1 MSEHRIIAFANQKGG
16 VGKTTSAVNI
26 ASGLAAKKYRVL
38 LVDCDPQGNAT
49 SGLGIRKKSSGGS
62 HYDVNIGRSRAADMV
77 CATSVKN
84 LYVLPSSMD
93 LVGAEIELIDLPE
106 REARLK
112 NALDSVRESYDFII
126 IDCPPSLGLLTLN
139 CLTAADGV
147 IIPLL
152 CEFYSLE
159 GISQLTQTIRH
170 VKSKVN
176 PSLELIG
183 VLVNMYDG
191 RLTLTV
197 QVMEEIKRY
206 FGTKL
211 FPRPIPRNVKLSEAP
226 SYGVPI
232 DIYDKYSKGARA
244 YEETVDELLRRC
256 GGKVQ
261 ST

>member
-1 MSEHRIIAFANQKGG
+1 MPEHKIIAFANQKGG

-26 ASGLAAKKYRVL
+26 ASSLAAKKYSVL

-49 SGLGIRKKSSGGS
+49 SGLGIRKKSSSGS
-62 HYDVNIGRSRAADMV
+62 VYDVIIGRSKTADMV
-77 CATSVKN
+77 CSTTVKN
-84 LYVLPSSMD
+84 LSVLPSSMD
-93 LVGAEIELIDLPE
+93 LVGAEIELIDMAD
-106 REARLK
+106 REARLRA
-112 NALDSVRESYDFII
+112 ALEQVRDSYDFII

-147 IIPLL
+147 VIPLL

-170 VKSKVN
+170 VKSRVN
-176 PSLELIG
+176 PSLKLIG

-206 FGTKL
+206 FGAKL
-211 FPRPIPRNVKLSEAP
+211 FARPVPRNVKLSEAP

-244 YEETVDELLRRC
+244 YEEVTEELIRRC
-256 GGKVQ
+256 GGKA
-261 ST
+261 

>member
-1 MSEHRIIAFANQKGG
+1 MPEHKIIAFANQKGG

-26 ASGLAAKKYRVL
+26 ASSLAAKKYSVL

-49 SGLGIRKKSSGGS
+49 SGLGIRKKSSSGS
-62 HYDVNIGRSRAADMV
+62 VYDVIIGRSKTADMI
-77 CATSVKN
+77 CSTTVKN
-84 LYVLPSSMD
+84 LSVLPSSMD
-93 LVGAEIELIDLPE
+93 LVGAEIELIDMAD
-106 REARLK
+106 RESRLRA
-112 NALDSVRESYDFII
+112 ALEQVRDSYDFII

-147 IIPLL
+147 VIPLL

-170 VKSKVN
+170 VKSRVN

-206 FGTKL
+206 FGAKL
-211 FPRPIPRNVKLSEAP
+211 FARPVPRNVNLSEAP
-226 SYGVPI
+226 RYGVPI

-244 YEETVDELLRRC
+244 YEEVTEELIRRC
-256 GGKVQ
+256 GGKA
-261 ST
+261 

>member
-1 MSEHRIIAFANQKGG
+1 MPEHKIIAFANQKGG

-26 ASGLAAKKYRVL
+26 ASSLAAKKYSVL

-49 SGLGIRKKSSGGS
+49 SGLGIRKKSSSGS
-62 HYDVNIGRSRAADMV
+62 VYDVIIGRSKTADMV
-77 CATSVKN
+77 CSTTVKN
-84 LYVLPSSMD
+84 LSVLPSSID
-93 LVGAEIELIDLPE
+93 LVGAEIELIDMAD
-106 REARLK
+106 REARLRA
-112 NALDSVRESYDFII
+112 ALEQVRDSYDFII

-147 IIPLL
+147 VIPLL

-170 VKSKVN
+170 VKSRVN

-191 RLTLTV
+191 RLTLTI

-206 FGTKL
+206 FGAKL
-211 FPRPIPRNVKLSEAP
+211 FARPVPRNVKLSEAP

-244 YEETVDELLRRC
+244 YEEVTEELIRRC
-256 GGKVQ
+256 GGKA
-261 ST
+261 

>member
-1 MSEHRIIAFANQKGG
+1 MPEHKIIAFANQKGG

-26 ASGLAAKKYRVL
+26 ASSLAAKKYSVL

-49 SGLGIRKKSSGGS
+49 SGLGIRKKSSSGS
-62 HYDVNIGRSRAADMV
+62 VYDVIIGRSKTADMV
-77 CATSVKN
+77 CSTTVKN
-84 LYVLPSSMD
+84 LSVLPSSMD
-93 LVGAEIELIDLPE
+93 LVGAEIELIDMAD
-106 REARLK
+106 REARLRA
-112 NALDSVRESYDFII
+112 ALEQVRDSYDFII

-147 IIPLL
+147 VIPLL

-170 VKSKVN
+170 VKSRVN

-206 FGTKL
+206 FGAKL
-211 FPRPIPRNVKLSEAP
+211 FARPVPRNVKLSEAP

-244 YEETVDELLRRC
+244 YEEVTEELIRRC
-256 GGKVQ
+256 GGKA
-261 ST
+261 

>member
-1 MSEHRIIAFANQKGG
+1 MPEHKIIAFANQKGG

-26 ASGLAAKKYRVL
+26 ASSLAAKKYSVL

-49 SGLGIRKKSSGGS
+49 SGLGIRKKSSSGS
-62 HYDVNIGRSRAADMV
+62 VYDVIIGRSKTADMV
-77 CATSVKN
+77 CPTTVKN
-84 LYVLPSSMD
+84 LSVLPSSMD
-93 LVGAEIELIDLPE
+93 LVGAEIELIDMAD
-106 REARLK
+106 REARLRA
-112 NALDSVRESYDFII
+112 ALEQVRASYDFII

-147 IIPLL
+147 VIPLL

-170 VKSKVN
+170 VKSRVN

-206 FGTKL
+206 FGAKL
-211 FPRPIPRNVKLSEAP
+211 FARPVPRNVKLSEAP

-244 YEETVDELLRRC
+244 YEEVTEELIRRC
-256 GGKVQ
+256 GGKA
-261 ST
+261 

>member
-1 MSEHRIIAFANQKGG
+1 MPEHKIIAFANQKGG

-26 ASGLAAKKYRVL
+26 ASSLAAKKYSVL

-49 SGLGIRKKSSGGS
+49 SGLGIRKKSSSGS
-62 HYDVNIGRSRAADMV
+62 VYDVISGRSKTADMV
-77 CATSVKN
+77 CSTTVKN
-84 LYVLPSSMD
+84 LSVLPSSMD
-93 LVGAEIELIDLPE
+93 LVGAEIELIDMAD
-106 REARLK
+106 REARLRA
-112 NALDSVRESYDFII
+112 ALEQVRDSYDFII

-139 CLTAADGV
+139 CLAAADGV
-147 IIPLL
+147 VIPLL

-170 VKSKVN
+170 VKSRVN

-206 FGTKL
+206 FGAKL
-211 FPRPIPRNVKLSEAP
+211 FARPVPRNVKLSEAP

-244 YEETVDELLRRC
+244 YEEVTEELIRRC
-256 GGKVQ
+256 GGKA
-261 ST
+261 

>member
-1 MSEHRIIAFANQKGG
+1 MPEHKIIAFANQKGG

-26 ASGLAAKKYRVL
+26 ASSLAAKKYSVL

-49 SGLGIRKKSSGGS
+49 SGLGIRKKSSSGS
-62 HYDVNIGRSRAADMV
+62 VYDAIIGRSKTADMV
-77 CATSVKN
+77 CSTTVKN
-84 LYVLPSSMD
+84 LSVLPSSMD
-93 LVGAEIELIDLPE
+93 LVGAEIELIDMAD
-106 REARLK
+106 REARLRA
-112 NALDSVRESYDFII
+112 ALEQVRDSYDFII

-139 CLTAADGV
+139 CLAAADGV
-147 IIPLL
+147 VIPLL

-170 VKSKVN
+170 VKSRVK

-206 FGTKL
+206 FGAKL
-211 FPRPIPRNVKLSEAP
+211 FARPVPRNVKLSEAP

-244 YEETVDELLRRC
+244 YEEVTEELIRRC
-256 GGKVQ
+256 GGKA
-261 ST
+261 

>member
-1 MSEHRIIAFANQKGG
+1 M
-16 VGKTTSAVNI
+16 NI
-26 ASGLAAKKYRVL
+26 ASSLAAKKYSVL

-49 SGLGIRKKSSGGS
+49 SGLGIRKKSSSGS
-62 HYDVNIGRSRAADMV
+62 VYDVIIGRSKTADMV
-77 CATSVKN
+77 CPTTVKN
-84 LYVLPSSMD
+84 LSVLPSSMD
-93 LVGAEIELIDLPE
+93 LVGAEIELIDMAD
-106 REARLK
+106 REARLRA
-112 NALDSVRESYDFII
+112 ALEQVRDSYDFII

-147 IIPLL
+147 VIPLL

-170 VKSKVN
+170 VKSRVN

-206 FGTKL
+206 FGAKL
-211 FPRPIPRNVKLSEAP
+211 FARPVPRNVKLSEAP

-244 YEETVDELLRRC
+244 YEEVTEELIRRC
-256 GGKVQ
+256 GGKA
-261 ST
+261 

>member
-1 MSEHRIIAFANQKGG
+1 MPEHKIIAFANQKGG

-26 ASGLAAKKYRVL
+26 ASSLAAKKYSVL

-49 SGLGIRKKSSGGS
+49 SGLGIRKKSSSGS
-62 HYDVNIGRSRAADMV
+62 VYDVIIGRSKTADMV
-77 CATSVKN
+77 CSTTVKN
-84 LYVLPSSMD
+84 LSVLPSSMD
-93 LVGAEIELIDLPE
+93 LVGAEIELIDMAD
-106 REARLK
+106 REARLRA
-112 NALDSVRESYDFII
+112 ALEQVRDSYDFII

-139 CLTAADGV
+139 CLAAADGV
-147 IIPLL
+147 VIPLL

-170 VKSKVN
+170 VKSRVN

-206 FGTKL
+206 FGAKL
-211 FPRPIPRNVKLSEAP
+211 FARPVPRNVKLSEAP

-244 YEETVDELLRRC
+244 YEEVTEELIRRC
-256 GGKVQ
+256 GGKA
-261 ST
+261 

>member
-1 MSEHRIIAFANQKGG
+1 MPEHKIIAFANQKGG

-26 ASGLAAKKYRVL
+26 ASSLAAKKYSVL

-49 SGLGIRKKSSGGS
+49 SGLGIRKKSSSGS
-62 HYDVNIGRSRAADMV
+62 VYDVIIGRSKTADMV
-77 CATSVKN
+77 CSTTVKN
-84 LYVLPSSMD
+84 LSVLPSSMD
-93 LVGAEIELIDLPE
+93 LVGAEIELIDMAD
-106 REARLK
+106 REARLRA
-112 NALDSVRESYDFII
+112 ALEQVRDAYDFII

-147 IIPLL
+147 VIPLL

-170 VKSKVN
+170 VKSRVN

-206 FGTKL
+206 FGAKL
-211 FPRPIPRNVKLSEAP
+211 FARPVPRNVKLSEAP

-244 YEETVDELLRRC
+244 YEEVTEELIRRC
-256 GGKVQ
+256 GGKA
-261 ST
+261 

>member
-1 MSEHRIIAFANQKGG
+1 MPEHKIIAFANQKGG

-26 ASGLAAKKYRVL
+26 ASSLAAKKCSVL

-49 SGLGIRKKSSGGS
+49 SGLGIRKKSSSGS
-62 HYDVNIGRSRAADMV
+62 VYDVIIGRSKTADMI
-77 CATSVKN
+77 CSTTVKN
-84 LYVLPSSMD
+84 LSVLPSSMD
-93 LVGAEIELIDLPE
+93 LVGAEIELIDMAD
-106 REARLK
+106 REARLRA
-112 NALDSVRESYDFII
+112 ALEQVRDSYDFII

-147 IIPLL
+147 VIPLL

-170 VKSKVN
+170 VKSRVN

-206 FGTKL
+206 FGAKL
-211 FPRPIPRNVKLSEAP
+211 FARPVPRNVKLSEAP

-244 YEETVDELLRRC
+244 YEEVTEELIRRC
-256 GGKVQ
+256 GGKA
-261 ST
+261 

>member
-1 MSEHRIIAFANQKGG
+1 MPEHKIIAFANQKGG

-26 ASGLAAKKYRVL
+26 ASSLAAKKYSVL

-49 SGLGIRKKSSGGS
+49 SGLGIRKKSSSGS
-62 HYDVNIGRSRAADMV
+62 VYDVIIGRSKTADMV
-77 CATSVKN
+77 CSTTVKN
-84 LYVLPSSMD
+84 LSVLPSSMD
-93 LVGAEIELIDLPE
+93 LVGAEIELIDMAD
-106 REARLK
+106 REARLRA
-112 NALDSVRESYDFII
+112 ALEQVRDSYDFII

-139 CLTAADGV
+139 CLAAADGV
-147 IIPLL
+147 VIPLL

-159 GISQLTQTIRH
+159 GISQLSQTIRH
-170 VKSKVN
+170 VKSRVN
-176 PSLELIG
+176 PSLKLIG

-206 FGTKL
+206 FGAKL
-211 FPRPIPRNVKLSEAP
+211 FARPVPRNVKLSEAP

-244 YEETVDELLRRC
+244 YEEVTEELIRRC
-256 GGKVQ
+256 GGKA
-261 ST
+261 

>member
-1 MSEHRIIAFANQKGG
+1 MRTKRAES
-16 VGKTTSAVNI
+16 
-26 ASGLAAKKYRVL
+26 LAAKKYSVL

-49 SGLGIRKKSSGGS
+49 SGLGIRKKSSSGS
-62 HYDVNIGRSRAADMV
+62 VYDVIIGRSKTADMV
-77 CATSVKN
+77 CSTTVKN
-84 LYVLPSSMD
+84 LSVLPSSMD
-93 LVGAEIELIDLPE
+93 LVGAEIELIDMAD
-106 REARLK
+106 REARLRA
-112 NALDSVRESYDFII
+112 ALEQVRDSYDFII

-147 IIPLL
+147 VIPLL

-170 VKSKVN
+170 VKSRVN

-206 FGTKL
+206 FGAKL
-211 FPRPIPRNVKLSEAP
+211 FARPVPRNVKLSEAP

-244 YEETVDELLRRC
+244 YEEVTEELIRRC
-256 GGKVQ
+256 GGKA
-261 ST
+261 

>member
-1 MSEHRIIAFANQKGG
+1 MPEHKIIAFANQKGG

-26 ASGLAAKKYRVL
+26 ASSLAAKKYSVL

-49 SGLGIRKKSSGGS
+49 SGLGIRKKSSSGS
-62 HYDVNIGRSRAADMV
+62 VYDVIIGRSKTADMV
-77 CATSVKN
+77 CSTTVKN
-84 LYVLPSSMD
+84 LSVLPSSMD
-93 LVGAEIELIDLPE
+93 LVGAEIELIDMAD
-106 REARLK
+106 REARLRA
-112 NALDSVRESYDFII
+112 ALEQVRDSCDFII

-147 IIPLL
+147 VIPLL

-170 VKSKVN
+170 VKSRVN

-206 FGTKL
+206 FGAKL
-211 FPRPIPRNVKLSEAP
+211 FARPVPRNVKLSEAP

-244 YEETVDELLRRC
+244 YEEVTEELIRRC
-256 GGKVQ
+256 GGKA
-261 ST
+261 

>member
-1 MSEHRIIAFANQKGG
+1 MPEHKIIAFANQKGG

-26 ASGLAAKKYRVL
+26 ASSLAAKKYSVL
-38 LVDCDPQGNAT
+38 LVDCDTQGNAT
-49 SGLGIRKKSSGGS
+49 SGLGIRKKSSSGS
-62 HYDVNIGRSRAADMV
+62 VYDVIIGRSKTADMV
-77 CATSVKN
+77 CSTTVKN
-84 LYVLPSSMD
+84 LSVLPSSMD
-93 LVGAEIELIDLPE
+93 LVGAEIELIDMAD
-106 REARLK
+106 REARLRA
-112 NALDSVRESYDFII
+112 ALEQVRGSYDFII

-147 IIPLL
+147 VIPLL

-170 VKSKVN
+170 VKSRVN

-206 FGTKL
+206 FGAKL
-211 FPRPIPRNVKLSEAP
+211 FARPVPRNVKLSEAP

-244 YEETVDELLRRC
+244 YEEVTEELIRRC
-256 GGKVQ
+256 GGKA
-261 ST
+261 

>member
-1 MSEHRIIAFANQKGG
+1 MPEHKIIAFANQKGG

-26 ASGLAAKKYRVL
+26 ASSLAAKKYSVL

-49 SGLGIRKKSSGGS
+49 SGLGIRKKSSSGS
-62 HYDVNIGRSRAADMV
+62 VYDVIIGRSKTADMV
-77 CATSVKN
+77 CSTTVKN
-84 LYVLPSSMD
+84 LSVLPSSMD
-93 LVGAEIELIDLPE
+93 LVGAEIELIDMAD
-106 REARLK
+106 REARLRA
-112 NALDSVRESYDFII
+112 ALEQVRDSYDFII

-147 IIPLL
+147 VIPLL

-170 VKSKVN
+170 VKSRVN

-206 FGTKL
+206 FAAKL
-211 FPRPIPRNVKLSEAP
+211 FARPVPRNVKLSEAP

-244 YEETVDELLRRC
+244 YEEVTEELIRRC
-256 GGKVQ
+256 GGKA
-261 ST
+261 

>member
-1 MSEHRIIAFANQKGG
+1 MPEHKIIAFVNQKGG

-26 ASGLAAKKYRVL
+26 ASSLAAKKYSVL

-49 SGLGIRKKSSGGS
+49 SGLGIRKKSSSGS
-62 HYDVNIGRSRAADMV
+62 VYDVIIGRSKTADMI
-77 CATSVKN
+77 CSTTVKN
-84 LYVLPSSMD
+84 LSVLPSSMD
-93 LVGAEIELIDLPE
+93 LVGAEIELIDMAD
-106 REARLK
+106 REARLRA
-112 NALDSVRESYDFII
+112 ALEQVRDSYDFII

-139 CLTAADGV
+139 CLAAADGV
-147 IIPLL
+147 VIPLL

-170 VKSKVN
+170 VKSRVN

-206 FGTKL
+206 FGAKL
-211 FPRPIPRNVKLSEAP
+211 FARPVPRNVKLSEAP

-244 YEETVDELLRRC
+244 YEEVTEELIRRC
-256 GGKVQ
+256 GGKA
-261 ST
+261 

>member
-1 MSEHRIIAFANQKGG
+1 MPEHKIIAFANQKGG

-26 ASGLAAKKYRVL
+26 ASSLAAKKYSVL

-49 SGLGIRKKSSGGS
+49 SGLGIRKKSSSGS
-62 HYDVNIGRSRAADMV
+62 VYDVIIGRSKTDDMI
-77 CATSVKN
+77 CSTTVKN
-84 LYVLPSSMD
+84 LSVLPSSMD
-93 LVGAEIELIDLPE
+93 LVGAEIELIDMAD
-106 REARLK
+106 REARLRA
-112 NALDSVRESYDFII
+112 ALEQVRDSYDFII

-147 IIPLL
+147 VIPLL

-170 VKSKVN
+170 VKSRVN

-206 FGTKL
+206 FGAKL
-211 FPRPIPRNVKLSEAP
+211 FARPVPRNVKLSEAP

-244 YEETVDELLRRC
+244 YEEVTEELIRRC
-256 GGKVQ
+256 GGKA
-261 ST
+261 

>member
-1 MSEHRIIAFANQKGG
+1 MGKIIAFANQKGG

-26 ASGLAAKKYRVL
+26 ASSLAAKKYSVL

-49 SGLGIRKKSSGGS
+49 SGLGIRKKSSSGS
-62 HYDVNIGRSRAADMV
+62 VYDVIIGRSKTADMV
-77 CATSVKN
+77 CSTTVKN
-84 LYVLPSSMD
+84 LSVLPSSMD
-93 LVGAEIELIDLPE
+93 LVGAEIELIDMAD
-106 REARLK
+106 REARLRA
-112 NALDSVRESYDFII
+112 ALEQVRDSYDFII

-147 IIPLL
+147 VIPLL

-170 VKSKVN
+170 VKSRVN

-206 FGTKL
+206 FGAKL
-211 FPRPIPRNVKLSEAP
+211 FARPVPRNVKLSEAP

-244 YEETVDELLRRC
+244 YEEVTEELIRRC
-256 GGKVQ
+256 GGKA
-261 ST
+261 

>member
-1 MSEHRIIAFANQKGG
+1 MPEHKIIAFANQKGG

-26 ASGLAAKKYRVL
+26 ASSLAAKKYSVL

-49 SGLGIRKKSSGGS
+49 SGLGIRKKSSSGS
-62 HYDVNIGRSRAADMV
+62 VYDVIIGRSKTADMV
-77 CATSVKN
+77 CSTTVKN
-84 LYVLPSSMD
+84 LSVLPSSMD
-93 LVGAEIELIDLPE
+93 LVGAEIELIDMAD
-106 REARLK
+106 RESRLRA
-112 NALDSVRESYDFII
+112 ALEQVRGSYDFII

-147 IIPLL
+147 VIPLL

-170 VKSKVN
+170 VKSRVN

-206 FGTKL
+206 FGAKL
-211 FPRPIPRNVKLSEAP
+211 FARPVPRNVKLSEAP

-244 YEETVDELLRRC
+244 YE
-256 GGKVQ
+256 
-261 ST
+261 

>member
-1 MSEHRIIAFANQKGG
+1 MPEHKIIAFANQKGG

-26 ASGLAAKKYRVL
+26 ASSLAAKKYSVL

-49 SGLGIRKKSSGGS
+49 SGLGIRKKSSSGS
-62 HYDVNIGRSRAADMV
+62 VYDVIIGRSKTADMV
-77 CATSVKN
+77 CSTTVKN
-84 LYVLPSSMD
+84 LSVLPSSMD
-93 LVGAEIELIDLPE
+93 LVGAEIELIDMAD
-106 REARLK
+106 REARLRA
-112 NALDSVRESYDFII
+112 ALEQVRGSYDFII

-139 CLTAADGV
+139 CLAAADGV
-147 IIPLL
+147 VIPLL

-170 VKSKVN
+170 VKSRVN

-206 FGTKL
+206 FGAKL
-211 FPRPIPRNVKLSEAP
+211 FARPVPRNVKLSEAP

-244 YEETVDELLRRC
+244 YEEVTEELIRRC
-256 GGKVQ
+256 GGKA
-261 ST
+261 

>member
-1 MSEHRIIAFANQKGG
+1 MPEHKIIAFANQKGG

-26 ASGLAAKKYRVL
+26 ASSLAAKKYSVL

-49 SGLGIRKKSSGGS
+49 SGLGIRKKSSSGS
-62 HYDVNIGRSRAADMV
+62 VYDVIIGRSKTADMV
-77 CATSVKN
+77 CSTTVKN
-84 LYVLPSSMD
+84 LSVLPSSMD
-93 LVGAEIELIDLPE
+93 LVGAEIELIDMAD
-106 REARLK
+106 REARLRA
-112 NALDSVRESYDFII
+112 ALEQVRDSYDFII

-147 IIPLL
+147 VIPLL

-170 VKSKVN
+170 VKSRVN

-206 FGTKL
+206 FGAKL
-211 FPRPIPRNVKLSEAP
+211 VARPVPRNVKLSEAP

-244 YEETVDELLRRC
+244 YEEVTEELIRRC
-256 GGKVQ
+256 GGKA
-261 ST
+261 

>member
-1 MSEHRIIAFANQKGG
+1 MPEHKIIAFANQKGG

-26 ASGLAAKKYRVL
+26 ASSLAAKKYSVL

-49 SGLGIRKKSSGGS
+49 SGLGIRKKSSSGS
-62 HYDVNIGRSRAADMV
+62 VYDVIIGRSKTADMV
-77 CATSVKN
+77 CSTTVKN
-84 LYVLPSSMD
+84 LSVLPSSMD
-93 LVGAEIELIDLPE
+93 LVGAEIELIDMAD
-106 REARLK
+106 REARLRA
-112 NALDSVRESYDFII
+112 ALEQVRDSYDFII

-147 IIPLL
+147 VIPLL

-170 VKSKVN
+170 VKSRVN

-206 FGTKL
+206 FVAKL
-211 FPRPIPRNVKLSEAP
+211 FARPVPRNVKLSEAP

-244 YEETVDELLRRC
+244 YEEVTEELIRRC
-256 GGKVQ
+256 GGKA
-261 ST
+261 

>member
-1 MSEHRIIAFANQKGG
+1 MGKIIAFANQKGG

-26 ASGLAAKKYRVL
+26 ASSLAAKKYSVL

-49 SGLGIRKKSSGGS
+49 SGLGIRKKSSSGS
-62 HYDVNIGRSRAADMV
+62 VYDVIIGRSKTADMI
-77 CATSVKN
+77 CSTTVKN
-84 LYVLPSSMD
+84 LSVLPSSMD
-93 LVGAEIELIDLPE
+93 LVGAEIELIDMAD
-106 REARLK
+106 REARLRA
-112 NALDSVRESYDFII
+112 ALEQVRDSYDFII

-147 IIPLL
+147 VIPLL

-170 VKSKVN
+170 VKSRVN

-206 FGTKL
+206 FGAKL
-211 FPRPIPRNVKLSEAP
+211 FARPVPRNVKLSEAP

-244 YEETVDELLRRC
+244 YEEVTEELIRRC
-256 GGKVQ
+256 GGKA
-261 ST
+261 

>member
-1 MSEHRIIAFANQKGG
+1 MPEHKIIAFANQKGG

-26 ASGLAAKKYRVL
+26 ASSLAAKKYSVL

-49 SGLGIRKKSSGGS
+49 SGLGIRKKSSSGS
-62 HYDVNIGRSRAADMV
+62 VYDVIIGRSKTADMV
-77 CATSVKN
+77 CSTTVKN
-84 LYVLPSSMD
+84 LSVLPSSMD
-93 LVGAEIELIDLPE
+93 LVGAEIELIDMAD
-106 REARLK
+106 REARLRA
-112 NALDSVRESYDFII
+112 ALEQVRDSYDFII

-147 IIPLL
+147 VIPLL

-170 VKSKVN
+170 VKSRVN

-191 RLTLTV
+191 RLTLTI

-206 FGTKL
+206 FGAKL
-211 FPRPIPRNVKLSEAP
+211 FARPVPRNVKLSEAP

-244 YEETVDELLRRC
+244 YEEVTEELIRRC
-256 GGKVQ
+256 GGKA
-261 ST
+261 

>member
-1 MSEHRIIAFANQKGG
+1 MPEHKIIAFANQKGG

-26 ASGLAAKKYRVL
+26 ASSLAAKKYSVL

-49 SGLGIRKKSSGGS
+49 SGLGIRKKSSSGS
-62 HYDVNIGRSRAADMV
+62 VYDVIIGRSKTADMI
-77 CATSVKN
+77 CSTTVKN
-84 LYVLPSSMD
+84 LSVLPSSMD
-93 LVGAEIELIDLPE
+93 LVGAEIELIDMAD
-106 REARLK
+106 REARLRA
-112 NALDSVRESYDFII
+112 ALEQVRDSYDFII

-147 IIPLL
+147 VIPLL

-170 VKSKVN
+170 VKSRVN

-206 FGTKL
+206 FGAKL
-211 FPRPIPRNVKLSEAP
+211 FARPVPRNVKLSEAP

-244 YEETVDELLRRC
+244 YEEVTEELIRRC
-256 GGKVQ
+256 GGKA
-261 ST
+261 

>member
-1 MSEHRIIAFANQKGG
+1 MPEHKIIAFANQKGG

-26 ASGLAAKKYRVL
+26 ASSLAAKKYSVL

-49 SGLGIRKKSSGGS
+49 SGLGIRKKSSSGS
-62 HYDVNIGRSRAADMV
+62 VYDVIIGRSKTADMI
-77 CATSVKN
+77 CSTTVKN
-84 LYVLPSSMD
+84 LSVLPSSMD
-93 LVGAEIELIDLPE
+93 LVGAEIGLIDMAD
-106 REARLK
+106 REARLRA
-112 NALDSVRESYDFII
+112 ALEQVRDSYDFII

-147 IIPLL
+147 VIPLL

-170 VKSKVN
+170 VKSRVN

-206 FGTKL
+206 FGAKL
-211 FPRPIPRNVKLSEAP
+211 FARPVPRNVKLSEAP

-244 YEETVDELLRRC
+244 YEEVTEELIRRC
-256 GGKVQ
+256 GGKA
-261 ST
+261 

>member
-1 MSEHRIIAFANQKGG
+1 MPEHKIIAFANQKGG

-26 ASGLAAKKYRVL
+26 ASSLAAKKYSVL

-49 SGLGIRKKSSGGS
+49 SGLGIRKKSSSGS
-62 HYDVNIGRSRAADMV
+62 VYDVIIGRSKTADMI
-77 CATSVKN
+77 CSTTVKN
-84 LYVLPSSMD
+84 LSVLPSSMD
-93 LVGAEIELIDLPE
+93 LVGAEIELIDMAD
-106 REARLK
+106 REARLRA
-112 NALDSVRESYDFII
+112 ALEQVRGSYDFII

-147 IIPLL
+147 VIPLL

-170 VKSKVN
+170 VKSRVN

-206 FGTKL
+206 FGAKL
-211 FPRPIPRNVKLSEAP
+211 FARPVPRNVKLSEAP

-244 YEETVDELLRRC
+244 YEEVTEELIRRC
-256 GGKVQ
+256 GGKA
-261 ST
+261 

>member
-1 MSEHRIIAFANQKGG
+1 MPEHKIIAFANQKGG

-26 ASGLAAKKYRVL
+26 ASSLAAKKYSVL

-49 SGLGIRKKSSGGS
+49 SGLGIRKKSSSGS
-62 HYDVNIGRSRAADMV
+62 VYDVIIGRSKTADMV
-77 CATSVKN
+77 CSTTVKN
-84 LYVLPSSMD
+84 LSVLPSSMD
-93 LVGAEIELIDLPE
+93 LVGAEIELIDMADH
-106 REARLK
+106 EARLRA
-112 NALDSVRESYDFII
+112 ALEQVRDSYDFII

-147 IIPLL
+147 VIPLL

-170 VKSKVN
+170 VKSRVN

-206 FGTKL
+206 FGAKL
-211 FPRPIPRNVKLSEAP
+211 FARPVPRNVKLSEAP

-232 DIYDKYSKGARA
+232 AIYDK
-244 YEETVDELLRRC
+244 
-256 GGKVQ
+256 
-261 ST
+261 

>member
-1 MSEHRIIAFANQKGG
+1 MPEHKIIAFANQKGG

-26 ASGLAAKKYRVL
+26 ASSLAAKKYSVL

-49 SGLGIRKKSSGGS
+49 SGLGIRKKSSSGS
-62 HYDVNIGRSRAADMV
+62 VYDVIIGRSRTADMV
-77 CATSVKN
+77 CSTTVKN
-84 LYVLPSSMD
+84 LSVLPSSMD
-93 LVGAEIELIDLPE
+93 LVGAEIELIDMAD
-106 REARLK
+106 REARLRA
-112 NALDSVRESYDFII
+112 ALEQVRDSYDFII

-139 CLTAADGV
+139 CLTAADGIV
-147 IIPLL
+147 IPLL

-170 VKSKVN
+170 VKSRVN

-206 FGTKL
+206 FGAKL
-211 FPRPIPRNVKLSEAP
+211 FARPVPRNVKLSEAP

-244 YEETVDELLRRC
+244 YEEVTEELIRRC
-256 GGKVQ
+256 GGKA
-261 ST
+261 

>member
-1 MSEHRIIAFANQKGG
+1 MPEHKIIAFANQKGG

-26 ASGLAAKKYRVL
+26 ASSLAAKKYSVL

-49 SGLGIRKKSSGGS
+49 SGLGIRKKSSSGS
-62 HYDVNIGRSRAADMV
+62 VYDVIIGRSKTADMV
-77 CATSVKN
+77 CSTTVKN
-84 LYVLPSSMD
+84 LSVLPSSMD
-93 LVGAEIELIDLPE
+93 LVGAEIELIDMAD
-106 REARLK
+106 REARLRA
-112 NALDSVRESYDFII
+112 ALEQVRDSYDFII

-147 IIPLL
+147 VIPLL

-170 VKSKVN
+170 VKSRVN

-206 FGTKL
+206 FGSKL
-211 FPRPIPRNVKLSEAP
+211 FARPVPRNVKLSEAP

-244 YEETVDELLRRC
+244 YEEVTEELIRRC
-256 GGKVQ
+256 GGKA
-261 ST
+261 

>member
-1 MSEHRIIAFANQKGG
+1 MPEHKIIAFANQKGG

-26 ASGLAAKKYRVL
+26 ASSLAAKKYSVL

-49 SGLGIRKKSSGGS
+49 SGLGIRKKSSSGS
-62 HYDVNIGRSRAADMV
+62 VYDVIIGRSKTADMV
-77 CATSVKN
+77 CSTTVKN
-84 LYVLPSSMD
+84 LSVLPSSMD
-93 LVGAEIELIDLPE
+93 LVGAEIELIDMAD
-106 REARLK
+106 REARLRA
-112 NALDSVRESYDFII
+112 ALEQVRDSYDFII

-147 IIPLL
+147 VIPLL

-170 VKSKVN
+170 VKSRVN
-176 PSLELIG
+176 PPLELIG

-206 FGTKL
+206 FGAKL
-211 FPRPIPRNVKLSEAP
+211 FARPVPRNVKLSEAP

-244 YEETVDELLRRC
+244 YEEVTEELIRRC
-256 GGKVQ
+256 GGKA
-261 ST
+261 